1 MTVRLKRDVACVI
14 AAMAMLLSG
23 NSTPAS
29 AQSFLNGDWAGV
41 FHEDQPERLP
51 GPELGDFTGLPVNDA
66 ARLFADSWD
75 ASRLTLPE
83 HQCRAHA
90 APYINRGPILIR
102 ISEDRD
108 PGTQQTVAIRLFMST
123 YAQERTVHLDGRPH
137 PPEFAPHTWMGFST
151 GEWMG
156 NVLRVTTTHIKQGWH
171 RRNGV
176 PQSSRTRLT
185 EYFFRH
191 GNVLTH
197 VTYTEDPVFLEEP
210 LVKTTTHRLNPNAQ
224 PGAYQG
230 WLFCQADDEVP
241 GRDPAAVPHYLP
253 SRNPFFGEFAMRHNV
268 PVDAARGGARTMY
281 PEYVRT
287 LEGIGR

>member
-1 MTVRLKRDVACVI
+1 MTSRLAALLIVLVI
-14 AAMAMLLSG
+14 ASPG
-23 NSTPAS
+23 PAS
-29 AQSFLNGDWAGV
+29 AQSILTGDWAGV
-41 FHEDQPERLP
+41 FHEDQPERIP
-51 GPELGDFTGLPVNDA
+51 GPELGDFAGLPINAA
-66 ARLFADSWD
+66 ARLYADSWD

-90 APYINRGPILIR
+90 APYINRGPVLIR
-102 ISEDRD
+102 IWEEKDAR
-108 PGTQQTVAIRLFMST
+108 TQQTTAVRLFMST
-123 YAQERTVHLDGRPH
+123 YAQDRVVYLDGRPH
-137 PPEFAPHTWMGFST
+137 PPAFAPHTWMGFST
-151 GEWMG
+151 GEWLG

-176 PQSSRTRLT
+176 PQSAQTRLT

-191 GNVLTH
+191 GDVLTH

-230 WLFCQADDEVP
+230 WLYCQADDEVP

-253 SRNPFFGEFAMRHNV
+253 GRNPFLEDYATRLALPLEAF
-268 PVDAARGGARTMY
+268 RGGAKTMY
-281 PEYVRT
+281 PEYARELRGGT
-287 LEGIGR
+287 R